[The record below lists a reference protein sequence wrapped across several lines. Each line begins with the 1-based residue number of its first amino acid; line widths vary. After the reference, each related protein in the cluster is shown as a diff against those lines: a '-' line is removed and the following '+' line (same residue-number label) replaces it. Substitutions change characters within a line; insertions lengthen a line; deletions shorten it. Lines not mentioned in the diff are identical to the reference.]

1 MSQSIV
7 SNITNYLE
15 RHQQG
20 ARLTL
25 TAVAASVLT
34 ASTLIGYQRIT
45 RSRLQDDK
53 KALKR
58 AVDEEQPAA
67 ISIIDQ
73 EKMEENKKEPMDESL
88 VLELLARNTAFFG
101 HESVCKIRKSFVV
114 ILGAGAIGSWTAL
127 MLVRSGVEHVRIV
140 DPGYVRLESMTR
152 NAVAKIADIGKS
164 KALILK
170 KYIGDIAPNADVQ
183 VERTQLTPENMADML
198 ADAPDFVVDTLP
210 NVKDKV
216 LVAKYCKENNIKIV
230 SAMSAGAKA
239 DPSLIQVTDV
249 NDTMTDPLA
258 RMYRRQLRKFGI
270 DRGVPVVYSTE
281 KSLHVDHKDF
291 STRSLPILG
300 PVASMFG
307 MALVTYVIVQL
318 AEFTAYKL
326 PANKMRDGVYSR
338 LQKELAAREQVI
350 FNNTTDILNT
360 SQVGYVFDEFW
371 QGKSAISG
379 AQDRALVMTRW
390 DASQLS
396 SLVNTV
402 VMTKEEANVHD
413 KLAKGTDLAAHY
425 GSDVVNR
432 INAQFALEK
441 KLQQLWDSS
450 STA

>member
-1 MSQSIV
+1 MCNVRYKKLFERISSSSSSISMSQSVIN
-7 SNITNYLE
+7 NITSYME

-25 TAVAASVLT
+25 TAIAASVLT

-58 AVDEEQPAA
+58 AVNEEQPAA
-67 ISIIDQ
+67 ISIIDE
-73 EKMEENKKEPMDESL
+73 EKIQEPMDESL

-101 HESVCKIRKSFVV
+101 HESVCKIRKSHVV

-152 NAVAKIADIGKS
+152 NAVAKIADIGKP
-164 KALILK
+164 KAAILA
-170 KYIGDIAPNADVQ
+170 KYIGDIAPNARVQ
-183 VERTQLTPENMADML
+183 VERTQLTKDNL
-198 ADAPDFVVDTLP
+198 ADLLAGTPDFVVDTLP
-210 NVKDKV
+210 DVKEKV
-216 LVAKYCKENNIKIV
+216 LVAKYCREHNIKIV

-239 DPSLIQVTDV
+239 DPTLIQVTDV

-258 RMYRRQLRKFGI
+258 RMYRRQLRKYGI

-281 KSLHVDHKDF
+281 KSLHVDSKKDF

-350 FNNTTDILNT
+350 FNNT
-360 SQVGYVFDEFW
+360 
-371 QGKSAISG
+371 
-379 AQDRALVMTRW
+379 
-390 DASQLS
+390 
-396 SLVNTV
+396 
-402 VMTKEEANVHD
+402 
-413 KLAKGTDLAAHY
+413 
-425 GSDVVNR
+425 
-432 INAQFALEK
+432 
-441 KLQQLWDSS
+441 
-450 STA
+450 